1 MKSTT
6 EMLELIGR
14 WAERGWLRE
23 LDRAFATFLVE
34 RAPDATR
41 C

>member
-14 WAERGWLRE
+14 WAERGCASGSGSGGGLTGW
-23 LDRAFATFLVE
+23 VS
-34 RAPDATR
+34 PV
-41 C
+41 